1 MTNMRQRQGMYERS
15 RTWLALVAGLA
26 VLAAT
31 PVDAQTAAAP
41 AAAAQPED
49 GAWRFA
55 FTPYLW
61 ATSQK
66 GEASFKGIPPQPI
79 ELSFGDIWENLDF
92 AALGTFEAHNGR
104 WGVATDLVFM
114 NLGATIPVEVLGQRD
129 LGVDSRQFVFEAT
142 ALYRVHRG
150 APRDGMRSFVDLLAG
165 ARYNKVRA
173 GIETSLI
180 PDTERSFD
188 WVDGV
193 AGARFQ
199 APLAEKVA
207 IGGRADIA
215 GFGSDLTWQV
225 QADLRVRLSRHW
237 GLAGGYRYIDIDYD
251 KGEGRD
257 RKLWDMVN
265 KGPFLDVQIA
275 W

>member
-1 MTNMRQRQGMYERS
+1 MNAKNG
-15 RTWLALVAGLA
+15 TWLALVAGLA
-26 VLAAT
+26 SLAAT
-31 PVDAQTAAAP
+31 PVGAQTATAP
-41 AAAAQPED
+41 TAAAQAED

-61 ATSQK
+61 ATAQE

-92 AALGTFEAHNGR
+92 AALGAFEAHNGR

-114 NLGATIPVEVLGQRD
+114 NLGTTIPIDVLGLSD

-150 APRDGMRSFVDLLAG
+150 APREGMRSFVDLLAG

-173 GIETSLI
+173 GLETSLI

-193 AGARFQ
+193 VGARFQ
-199 APLAEKVA
+199 APLAAKVA
-207 IGGRADIA
+207 IGGRADVA
-215 GFGSDLTWQV
+215 GFGSDFTWQAYPNFGW
-225 QADLRVRLSRHW
+225 QFARW
-237 GLAGGYRYIDIDYD
+237 GALEVGYR
-251 KGEGRD
+251 
-257 RKLWDMVN
+257 W
-265 KGPFLDVQIA
+265 LDVDYETGSGASRFKYDMLNQGAQIGFTFHF
-275 W
+275 